1 MAVLLQA
8 GLHNKYCVKKA
19 RWEEHLR
26 TVQEEEEIITE
37 MYREYK
43 VNSHNSKF
51 RHLNIVSP
59 LDIGMVVHKTFF
71 DRLCLVT
78 NNHSSFLQTSV
89 SYSGGEA
96 VLKWSG

>member
-26 TVQEEEEIITE
+26 TVQEEEEIITQ

-43 VNSHNSKF
+43 VKSHSSKF
-51 RHLNIVSP
+51 MQAAFLLLKAASF
-59 LDIGMVVHKTFF
+59 TFT
-71 DRLCLVT
+71 LLSKLVKDLSRT
-78 NNHSSFLQTSV
+78 
-89 SYSGGEA
+89 GI
-96 VLKWSG
+96 

>member
-1 MAVLLQA
+1 MVVLLQA

-43 VNSHNSKF
+43 VKSHNSKLIAKGLLLVESLF
-51 RHLNIVSP
+51 RILSP
-59 LDIGMVVHKTFF
+59 S
-71 DRLCLVT
+71 LV
-78 NNHSSFLQTSV
+78 
-89 SYSGGEA
+89 
-96 VLKWSG
+96 

>member
-51 RHLNIVSP
+51 MQKASP
-59 LDIGMVVHKTFF
+59 
-71 DRLCLVT
+71 C
-78 NNHSSFLQTSV
+78 
-89 SYSGGEA
+89 
-96 VLKWSG
+96 

>member
-51 RHLNIVSP
+51 MQKAFSSLKAASF
-59 LDIGMVVHKTFF
+59 TFTLLSK
-71 DRLCLVT
+71 RTRSITTLVWF
-78 NNHSSFLQTSV
+78 H
-89 SYSGGEA
+89 
-96 VLKWSG
+96 

>member
-51 RHLNIVSP
+51 
-59 LDIGMVVHKTFF
+59 MQKAF
-71 DRLCLVT
+71 
-78 NNHSSFLQTSV
+78 SSLLKAFL
-89 SYSGGEA
+89 
-96 VLKWSG
+96 